1 MFSVWGGFCGV
12 GAVWAFGAPTAQEG
26 AAPSGT
32 RCALCDAHMNVGTYK
47 GAAALTAYERWQ
59 DTIAQNLANVA
70 VNGYRRNE
78 TAFSG
83 VMADMTQIKNG
94 DSVTQKS
101 KGVMPLS
108 TRGFNMTPGSTT
120 YTGVDTNFAA
130 DGDGFFRIRKTDGT
144 VAYTKNGNFRLSSDY
159 NLVTQDG
166 FLVEGD
172 NGPITFR
179 QEGGV
184 ISINTEGLLSQGQQ
198 QIGKLALFRFNDSV
212 KLHRIEG
219 GLLRPAADNPAL
231 PVERPVFI
239 HKAIESSNV
248 KPTEEMVNMI
258 SLNRAYDAA
267 KKVLDVSD
275 DTSGKAIQYLGGP
288 A

>member
-1 MFSVWGGFCGV
+1 M
-12 GAVWAFGAPTAQEG
+12 
-26 AAPSGT
+26 
-32 RCALCDAHMNVGTYK
+32 YK

-70 VNGYRRNE
+70 VSGYRKNE
-78 TAFSG
+78 TSFSG
-83 VMADMTQIKNG
+83 VMADVTQVKNG
-94 DSVTQKS
+94 DKVTQSS
-101 KGVMPLS
+101 KGVMPLPARS
-108 TRGFNMTPGSTT
+108 FNMSPGSTT

-130 DGDGFFRIRKTDGT
+130 DGDGFFRIRKPDGT

-159 NLVTQDG
+159 NLVTQEG
-166 FLVEGD
+166 NLVEGD

-184 ISINTEGLLSQGQQ
+184 ISINSEGLLSQGQQ
-198 QIGKLALFRFNDSV
+198 QIGKLALFRFNDNF

-219 GLLRPAADNPAL
+219 GFLRPAADNPAL
-231 PVERPVFI
+231 PVERPVFV
-239 HKAIESSNV
+239 HKAIEASNV

-258 SLNRAYDAA
+258 SLSRAYDTA

-275 DTSGKAIQYLGGP
+275 DAAGKALQYLGGQG
-288 A
+288 